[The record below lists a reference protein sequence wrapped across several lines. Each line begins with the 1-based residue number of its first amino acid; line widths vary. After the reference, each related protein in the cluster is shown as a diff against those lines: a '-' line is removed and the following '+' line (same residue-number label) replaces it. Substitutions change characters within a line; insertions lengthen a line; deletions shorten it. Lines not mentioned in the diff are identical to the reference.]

1 MITLVLFR
9 QFDKNNRSLDKVRKY
24 GERLKEDL
32 ASFVAERESAVKDY
46 AVELDVQQKAA
57 KELLKRLVL
66 TEEDLGAKAAAVA
79 KIDERISAY
88 DSSLDELMRLTAR
101 VQENLDRIKEE
112 SPFTESVLKRIME
125 AKNQLQSLEKN
136 LGDIELTFERQNA
149 QSLEKVEEE
158 VIAAIRST
166 VSDLQS
172 TAETVERR
180 VEEHRDAIMAV
191 EKQRKE
197 TLNQDIVQIQS
208 VLKNALEQ
216 ARSEADKLEEGAF
229 AKLKEQALERARRF
243 QSTIEERLLQFQDST
258 KSKIGEVQGMV
269 RTFKE
274 EWKQDS
280 VELEAKQK
288 AYKEEW
294 KKDVASLNGLARSQK
309 EEWKTDLAQAQEAV
323 KVVHAQIVTETTN
336 LEERIQKQVQDLSA
350 QTEIHIKS
358 VAQEVQQQ
366 LKTLNTQVQESSA
379 ETLKTMDARLKEY
392 TLAQAVQFQRLEA
405 AADEVG
411 RLETELRSS
420 MNDTEQ
426 RVRQDFALFE
436 KESENQ
442 RAAVLSSFNNSVEQ
456 LKNEMADLENELNAL
471 KTRAYENVSE
481 KLKLFEDDFF
491 SDLSKRSE
499 AIENRL
505 EEWKTSMDKQ
515 LLNLEEAGRAE
526 RVQLEQNYTEL
537 FKSRLSEQNERFN
550 ADLERLKIQTGAFE
564 EGIREQ
570 MEQADQ
576 SLQAFKEQ
584 LSKDLDEA
592 RTAASAATKAEIGRH
607 SLAMAELLKKDQ
619 RELETSLK
627 ALTDQV
633 EGKNQEIADLIEAQR
648 KSLEAW
654 QGRFSQ
660 QIRDAESVVEEAR
673 KRARELAAE
682 SDERLAATRSAI
694 QEAHQDA
701 EAFRNELF
709 SRTEE
714 RAKNLDGV
722 IKDADR
728 RIKEFIAQTKLFE
741 KTDELKLELER
752 KIEDFHSDLD
762 SLDQRRS
769 EAAELE
775 AQFAKIKRLE
785 DEVNAKMTRFLSER
799 HRIEVMEADFK
810 RLIQTAQ
817 AVDEKLVQVTASDDT
832 LQALQ
837 AQLRRLEDAVK
848 DAEEKYQRLEKK
860 NQILDATN
868 EGIDRN
874 FQALRDTESTLK
886 QYNGEI
892 QKIQSALEAIR
903 PAIDTLAKDRD
914 RAMEAAD
921 RLGDLDKIMTD
932 LETRI
937 EQMQKAREWLARTE
951 TRLEELSKQAQDQV
965 KLMGTLLKE
974 EGKKGMAKDRGAPP
988 IGVRETVVKLAHQ
1001 GWTVDEIARTV
1012 KLSRGEVELILE
1024 IAPKD

>member
-1 MITLVLFR
+1 MIALVLFR

-66 TEEDLGAKAAAVA
+66 TEEDLGAKATAVT
-79 KIDERISAY
+79 KIGERISAY
-88 DSSLDELMRLTAR
+88 DSSLEELIRMTAR

-136 LGDIELTFERQNA
+136 LGDIEITFERQNA

-197 TLNQDIVQIQS
+197 TLNQDIIQIQS

-243 QSTIEERLLQFQDST
+243 QSTIEERLLQFQDAT

-379 ETLKTMDARLKEY
+379 ETLETMDARLKEY

-405 AADEVG
+405 AADEVS

-660 QIRDAESVVEEAR
+660 QIRDAESAVEEAR

-694 QEAHQDA
+694 QEARQDA
-701 EAFRNELF
+701 ETFRNELF

-714 RAKNLDGV
+714 QAKNLDGA

-741 KTDELKLELER
+741 KADELKLELER

-775 AQFAKIKRLE
+775 SQFAKIKRLE

-886 QYNGEI
+886 QFNGEI
-892 QKIQSALEAIR
+892 QKVQTTLETIR

-921 RLGDLDKIMTD
+921 KLGDLDKIMTD
-932 LETRI
+932 LESRI

-1024 IAPKD
+1024 IAPKG

>member
-1 MITLVLFR
+1 MIALVLFR

-66 TEEDLGAKAAAVA
+66 TEEDLGAKATAVT
-79 KIDERISAY
+79 KIGERISAY
-88 DSSLDELMRLTAR
+88 DSSLEELIRMTAR

-136 LGDIELTFERQNA
+136 LGDIEITFERQNA

-197 TLNQDIVQIQS
+197 TLNQDIIQIQS

-243 QSTIEERLLQFQDST
+243 QSTIEERLLQFQDAT

-379 ETLKTMDARLKEY
+379 EALETMDARLKDY
-392 TLAQAVQFQRLEA
+392 TIAQAVQFQRLEA
-405 AADEVG
+405 AADEVS

-420 MNDTEQ
+420 MTDTEQ
-426 RVRQDFALFE
+426 RVRQDFVLFE

-442 RAAVLSSFNNSVEQ
+442 RAAVLSSFTNSVEQ

-537 FKSRLSEQNERFN
+537 FKNRLSEQNERFN

-660 QIRDAESVVEEAR
+660 QIRDAESAVEEAR

-694 QEAHQDA
+694 QEARQDA
-701 EAFRNELF
+701 ETFRNELF

-714 RAKNLDGV
+714 QAKNLDGA

-741 KTDELKLELER
+741 KADELKLELER

-775 AQFAKIKRLE
+775 SQFAKIKRLE

-886 QYNGEI
+886 QFNGEI
-892 QKIQSALEAIR
+892 QKVQTTLETIR

-921 RLGDLDKIMTD
+921 KLGDLDKIMTD
-932 LETRI
+932 LESRI

-1024 IAPKD
+1024 IAPKG